1 MNRVLLSA
9 AAWDTPEKAHE
20 ALAGALAF
28 PDYYGHNLDALH
40 DCLTDLTDTQL
51 VITDCAAASA
61 KMEKWPG
68 FLSVFFDAAEENPG
82 LDIRLIP

>member
-1 MNRVLLSA
+1 MCSFPPPPGTRLKKPTKRWPGLS
-9 AAWDTPEKAHE
+9 
-20 ALAGALAF
+20 F

-51 VITDCAAASA
+51 VITDCAVPSA

-82 LDIRLIP
+82 LDIRLVP